1 MNSIRVRQAQ
11 ILFLKLVYVVHMSLS
26 AVYPSMV
33 VSFNDYRCTQLS
45 ELDC

>member
-11 ILFLKLVYVVHMSLS
+11 NLFLKLVSVVHMSLS
-26 AVYPSMV
+26 AVYPSMLV
-33 VSFNDYRCTQLS
+33 CVNDYRCTQLS